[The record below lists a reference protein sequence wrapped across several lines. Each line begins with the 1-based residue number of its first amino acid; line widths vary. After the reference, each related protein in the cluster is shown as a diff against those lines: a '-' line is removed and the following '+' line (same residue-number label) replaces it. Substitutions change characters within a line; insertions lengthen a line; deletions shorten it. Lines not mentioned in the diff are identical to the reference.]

1 MMRILLD
8 LQGAQGESRLRGIG
22 RYSLSLALSVARNAR
37 GHDVHLLVNGA
48 FPEGIDHIREAFAG
62 LLPRESI
69 HVLHVPLPVA
79 QRESENTLRR
89 EQAEIVR
96 EAAIATLQPDIVHV
110 SSLLRALPTMRWE
123 PSTSTAA
130 CRRWSRC
137 TT

>member
-62 LLPRESI
+62 LLPRRASTCCTFRC
-69 HVLHVPLPVA
+69 PLPSVKA
-79 QRESENTLRR
+79 RIRFAGSRLKSCVRRRLRR
-89 EQAEIVR
+89 
-96 EAAIATLQPDIVHV
+96 
-110 SSLLRALPTMRWE
+110 
-123 PSTSTAA
+123 
-130 CRRWSRC
+130 CSRISC
-137 TT
+137 MSPAF